1 MASEVLFDT
10 SGFFALMDSSDAAHT
25 RAVTVVRGRAGKMRP
40 VSTEWI
46 IGETCTL
53 LVARHRSHL
62 VAGFLDYLERS
73 TALLVVNPDAGL
85 LASAK
90 GLIRR
95 QAEAGYSFVDCL
107 SFCLM
112 RERRILQAL
121 TADAHFRRAGFDPL
135 LT

>member
-10 SGFFALMDSSDAAHT
+10 SGFFALMDSSDAAHA
-25 RAVTVVRGRAGKMRP
+25 RAVAIVRERAGTMRP
-40 VSTEWI
+40 VTTEWI

-53 LVARHRSHL
+53 LVARHRPHL
-62 VAGFLDYLERS
+62 VARFLDHLERS

-85 LASAK
+85 LTSAK

-95 QAEAGYSFVDCL
+95 QAEAGCSFVDCL

-112 RERRILQAL
+112 RERRIRQAL
-121 TADAHFRRAGFDPL
+121 TADIHFRKAGFEPL